1 MSSSLAA
8 AGHLAQP
15 FRPGLDHIEHL
26 LAERPDQLAGV
37 DRPDSPDHAR
47 AERLLDALDRRRGGG
62 ADEPRPEPPAVGTVV
77 DPLAGVCDP
86 LLRCHYGGMADHGDQ
101 AAMPARPG
109 SEHAEAVLR
118 IVEGAR
124 RTRATNRSRARR
136 RNRTRKFASTL
147 CDPTRPGRRPRYPLQ
162 HPDRKRMPRA
172 PPHASARRSPPPAP
186 DWTRSSA
193 TLPEELRRRNRA
205 YWPYLMAHAID
216 RRPATGHDPPTRS
229 TNPGTIVCTIKVS
242 VTAQHHSRR
251 RRPSEC
257 PRLANRPTYHSFA
270 LAAPSSTGGAAPP
283 QEVLPGTTG
292 TIYRPR
298 SCSTFFATTP
308 GHISAAIDAVLSKG
322 DAGVRPP
329 AGVP

>member
-147 CDPTRPGRRPRYPLQ
+147 CDPTRPGRPPRYPLQ
-162 HPDRKRMPRA
+162 HPDRKECRALRLTHPRGG
-172 PPHASARRSPPPAP
+172 H
-186 DWTRSSA
+186 
-193 TLPEELRRRNRA
+193 
-205 YWPYLMAHAID
+205 H
-216 RRPATGHDPPTRS
+216 RPLQTGREALQLCPKSFDAEIGHTGH
-229 TNPGTIVCTIKVS
+229 I
-242 VTAQHHSRR
+242 
-251 RRPSEC
+251 
-257 PRLANRPTYHSFA
+257 
-270 LAAPSSTGGAAPP
+270 
-283 QEVLPGTTG
+283 
-292 TIYRPR
+292 
-298 SCSTFFATTP
+298 
-308 GHISAAIDAVLSKG
+308 
-322 DAGVRPP
+322 
-329 AGVP
+329 